1 MAAYRLSRK
10 AAADLD
16 GIHEYSIMHFGT
28 VQARSYLNRLHER
41 FDVLAQQPMLGRQ
54 ADHLAP
60 ELRRYEYRSHVAFY
74 VPEVGGVMIVR
85 VLHKS
90 MDVTRHSMAIEIEK
104 PFT

>member
-10 AAADLD
+10 AAVDLD
-16 GIHEYSIMHFGT
+16 GIHEYSIMNFGT
-28 VQARSYLNRLHER
+28 VQARSYLSRLHER
-41 FDVLAQQPMLGRQ
+41 FEILAQQPMLGRQ

-60 ELRRYEYRSHVAFY
+60 GLRRYEYRSHVAFY

-90 MDVTRHSMAIEIEK
+90 MDVARHSLVTEI
-104 PFT
+104 

>member
-16 GIHEYSIMHFGT
+16 GIHEYSVMNFGRE
-28 VQARSYLNRLHER
+28 QARSYLTRLHER
-41 FDVLAQQPMLGRQ
+41 FEILAQQPMLGRR

-60 ELRRYEYRSHVAFY
+60 ELRRYEYRSHAAFY
-74 VPEVGGVMIVR
+74 VPEAGGAMIVR

-90 MDVTRHSMAIEIEK
+90 MDVTRHFMAVENE
-104 PFT
+104 

>member
-16 GIHEYSIMHFGT
+16 GIHEYSVMNFGRA
-28 VQARSYLNRLHER
+28 QARSYLNRLHER
-41 FDVLAQQPMLGRQ
+41 FEILAQQPMLGRQ

-60 ELRRYEYRSHVAFY
+60 ELRRYEYRSHITFY
-74 VPEVGGVMIVR
+74 VPEAGGAMIVR

-90 MDVTRHSMAIEIEK
+90 MDVTRYFMAVEDG
-104 PFT
+104 